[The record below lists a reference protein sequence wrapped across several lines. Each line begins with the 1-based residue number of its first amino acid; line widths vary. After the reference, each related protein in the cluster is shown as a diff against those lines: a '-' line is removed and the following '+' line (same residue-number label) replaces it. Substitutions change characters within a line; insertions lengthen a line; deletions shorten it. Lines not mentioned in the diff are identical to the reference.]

1 MSLTA
6 ARLDMAVVAWHMIAP
21 LKEPAD
27 NLLSRHFRNHHELGM
42 HDRSFIADTLFGMLR
57 HRRFIEYLAGG
68 TSQRRLVLAYLAK
81 LSGLNLRELEPL
93 LSRDEMKWLR
103 EIKAQSTDD
112 LPLAIQSEFPE
123 WLMEKLKS
131 FMTDAEIL
139 ALGRGMQNPAPLDL
153 RINTI
158 RTSCEEVLHSLE
170 SEGISAQPTPYSPTG
185 IRLKNKLSLNR
196 HALFLSG
203 KVEVQDEGSQL
214 ICYLVAP
221 RRHEMIVDFCA
232 GSGGKAL
239 LLGALMQNHGRVYA
253 FDVSDKRLL
262 NLKPRLKRSGLSNV
276 HPQRIAHE
284 NDAKIKRLAGK
295 IDRVLV
301 DAPCSGTG
309 TLRRNPDL
317 KWRQSAQSIIELKQK
332 QALILEHAA
341 SLLKPGGRLVYA
353 TCSILPEENEE
364 IVDSFIKDHLQFKQ
378 IHCGGILAQ
387 QSIAL
392 DTGIFLR
399 ILPHTHHT
407 DGFFAAVMEKS
418 NA

>member
-1 MSLTA
+1 MLLTA
-6 ARLDMAVVAWHMIAP
+6 ARLDRAVDAWRAIAA
-21 LKEPAD
+21 LNEPAD
-27 NLLSRHFRNHHELGM
+27 NLLSRHFRDHHELGL
-42 HDRSFIADTLFGMLR
+42 HDRGFIADTLFGMLR
-57 HRRFIEYLAGG
+57 HRRFIEYLAG
-68 TSQRRLVLAYLAK
+68 SASPRRLVLAYLVK
-81 LSGLNLRELEPL
+81 LSGLSLRELEPL
-93 LSRDEMKWLR
+93 LSRDEMKWLSG
-103 EIKAQSTDD
+103 IKAQSTDD
-112 LPLAIQSEFPE
+112 LPIAIQAEFPD

-131 FMTDAEIL
+131 IMPDAEIL
-139 ALGRGMQNPAPLDL
+139 ALGCGMQNPAPLDL
-153 RINTI
+153 RVNTI
-158 RTSCEEVLHSLE
+158 RTSREEVLHSLA
-170 SEGISAQPTPYSPTG
+170 SEGVSAQPTPYSLSG
-185 IRLKNKLSLNR
+185 IRLKNKISLNR

-262 NLKPRLKRSGLSNV
+262 NLKPRLKRSGLSNI

-301 DAPCSGTG
+301 DTPCSGLG

-332 QALILEHAA
+332 QALIIKHAA
-341 SLLKPGGRLVYA
+341 SLLKSGGRLVYA
-353 TCSILPEENEE
+353 TCSILPDENEE
-364 IVDSFIKDHLQFKQ
+364 IVDGFLKEHPQFKQ

-392 DTGIFLR
+392 DTGAFLR
-399 ILPHTHHT
+399 ILPHIHHT
-407 DGFFAAVMEKS
+407 DGFFAAILEKS

>member
-27 NLLSRHFRNHHELGM
+27 NLLSRHFRNHHELGI

-57 HRRFIEYLAGG
+57 HRRFIEHLAGS

-93 LSRDEMKWLR
+93 LSRDEMKWLH

-139 ALGRGMQNPAPLDL
+139 ALGRGMQNTAPLDL

-158 RTSCEEVLHSLE
+158 RTSREEMLHSLE

-185 IRLKNKLSLNR
+185 IRLKNKMSLNR

-364 IVDSFIKDHLQFKQ
+364 IVDGFVKDHLQFKQ
-378 IHCGGILAQ
+378 IYCGGILAQ

-392 DTGIFLR
+392 DTGAFLR
-399 ILPHTHHT
+399 IMPHTHHT

>member
-6 ARLDMAVVAWHMIAP
+6 ARLDMAVVAWHMIAS

-158 RTSCEEVLHSLE
+158 RTSREEVLHSLE

-185 IRLKNKLSLNR
+185 IRLKNKMSLNR

-392 DTGIFLR
+392 DTGTFLR